1 MGNWAGPCYRQLVRK
16 MLRSMVP
23 LVLLLCG
30 CGAPKP
36 AAQAPDDEL
45 KRLLG
50 SGAKVVDV
58 RTPEEFARGH
68 VKGAVNVPLRD
79 IDLRIE
85 SIAADKD
92 APLLVHCQSGGRSAR
107 AKDIL
112 DRKGYTRVYD
122 LGSLAHA
129 RQVME
134 GKE

>member
-1 MGNWAGPCYRQLVRK
+1 MRK
-16 MLRSMVP
+16 ILHSIVA
-23 LVLLLCG
+23 LVLLLLG
-30 CGAPKP
+30 CGAPKQV
-36 AAQAPDDEL
+36 AQPPDDEL

-58 RTPEEFARGH
+58 RTPGEFARGH
-68 VKGAVNVPLRD
+68 VKGAVNVPLND

-92 APLLVHCQSGGRSAR
+92 APLLVHCQSGHRSAR

-112 DRKGYTRVYD
+112 DRKGYTRVYN

-129 RQVME
+129 RQVVE